1 MTILI
6 ECKEKLKELYGSYSS
21 FVLPVCKFLLAFVVF
36 NEINRSMGF
45 MKLLT
50 STYVVL
56 ILSLICAIIPMGGM
70 AALAMLVIIGHCFAL
85 NLIVAGIAVLIMLI
99 FWFLYLRFAPK
110 EGTALILT
118 PLAFW
123 FHIPAAAPIG
133 FGLVGTPMSALA
145 VSCGVVIY
153 SFIELI
159 RDKISVMLGSGDVE
173 MLTLVQELLNGLL
186 RDEKMLVTIVACA
199 AAVVIVNC
207 IRRISAD
214 YAWQISVVSGAV
226 IYALIM
232 IAGRLV
238 LDVEIS
244 LPGVLIQAAVS
255 AVIGFILQFFLFG
268 ADYSRS
274 EHLEFEDD
282 EYYYYVKA
290 IPKFSVSR
298 ADHRVKYIQDE
309 NEESALQTEK
319 YHSGSSPE
327 EYQEEVPPVDGENC
341 EDVDYESMLEDTLK
355 NL

>member
-1 MTILI
+1 MTVLI
-6 ECKEKLKELYGSYSS
+6 ECKEKLKEFYGSYSS
-21 FVLPVCKFLLAFVVF
+21 FVLPVCKFLLAFLVF
-36 NEINRSMGF
+36 TEINRSLGY

-50 STYVVL
+50 STYIVL

-70 AALAMLVIIGHCFAL
+70 AALAMLVIVGHCFAL
-85 NLIVAGIAVLIMLI
+85 NLIVAGVAVLIMLI
-99 FWFLYLRFAPK
+99 LWFVYLRFTPK
-110 EGTALILT
+110 EAVSLILT

-123 FHIPAAAPIG
+123 FHIPAASPIC

-145 VSCGVVIY
+145 VSGGVVIY
-153 SFIELI
+153 FFIELV
-159 RDKISVMLGSGDVE
+159 RDKISVMISSGDVE

-186 RDEKMLVTIVACA
+186 RNEKMLVTIVACA

-226 IYALIM
+226 VYALIM

-244 LPGVLIQAAVS
+244 LPGVLIQTGIS
-255 AVIGFILQFFLFG
+255 AVIGFVLQFFLFG

-298 ADHRVKYIQDE
+298 ADHRVKYIQ
-309 NEESALQTEK
+309 EEKKESELQEEKFHSHSAMKDYED
-319 YHSGSSPE
+319 
-327 EYQEEVPPVDGENC
+327 EVPPVDGENC
-341 EDVDYESMLEDTLK
+341 GDVDYESVLEDTLK